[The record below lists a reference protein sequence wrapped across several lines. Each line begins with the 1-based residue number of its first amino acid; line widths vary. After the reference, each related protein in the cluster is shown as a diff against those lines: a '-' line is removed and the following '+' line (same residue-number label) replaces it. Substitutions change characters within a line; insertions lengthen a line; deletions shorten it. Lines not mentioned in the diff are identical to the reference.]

1 MLNLLK
7 TTNMKK
13 LQSKSILLSAFTIA
27 SLLPNSALAQGTNDG
42 LGGNDGDIESLY
54 TKVTHMEKKQKA
66 LNFYV
71 NFAESFQAEHSSKT
85 DEWTSRF
92 YNKNL
97 RIEMTGWLTD
107 NLYYRFRHRLNKTD
121 APMSEDNFAKATDYM
136 MVGWKFNDTW
146 SIQGGKKCQ
155 ALGSFEFDE
164 NPMFIYQ
171 FSDMEDNVDS
181 SKGALNL
188 LYNASKTQQFSAE
201 VSNTYN
207 GKLDDEFGENAK
219 TTTGRVV
226 GSGSAGGRKLDTE
239 VLEKSNSPLTYSI
252 GWNGKFFDNKLQ
264 TRWSYSFRTQAK
276 GKYSRF
282 FRFGQKL
289 NLSKLQWY
297 VDYNNTYDDLD
308 RMKIAS
314 KEVVGEIA
322 HGISPDTGTG
332 DNIDITN
339 VYLSK
344 VRYQGI
350 VTKMNWQFA
359 KDWNLMLKGM
369 WETASATKN
378 EAFKNYRTAY
388 GYIGSLEYYPARKQ
402 KQDLRI
408 FLAYVGRKYD
418 YSKKSGLQDYNTDR
432 IELGLMYRL
441 KAY

>member
-1 MLNLLK
+1 
-7 TTNMKK
+7 MKQK
-13 LQSKSILLSAFTIA
+13 YSKSIMLSAFTIA
-27 SLLPNSALAQGTNDG
+27 SLLPVNALAQGTNDG
-42 LGGNDGDIESLY
+42 LGGDDGNIETLY
-54 TKVTHMEKKQKA
+54 TKVTNIEKKQKA

-85 DEWTSRF
+85 DEWTTRF

-171 FSDMEDNVDS
+171 YSDMEDNVDS

-188 LYNASKTQQFSAE
+188 LYNPSKTQQFSAE

-207 GKLDDEFGENAK
+207 GKLADEFGANAQV
-219 TTTGRVV
+219 TTGKVV
-226 GSGSAGGRKLDTE
+226 NDGAAGGKKLE
-239 VLEKSNSPLTYSI
+239 VEALEKSNSPLTYSV

-264 TRWSYSFRTQAK
+264 TRWSYSHRTQAK

-297 VDYNNTYDDLD
+297 VDYNHTYDDLD

-314 KEVVGEIA
+314 KEIVNEMVNS
-322 HGISPDTGTG
+322 ISPDSEENGY
-332 DNIDITN
+332 TN
-339 VYLSK
+339 LYLSK

-369 WETASATKN
+369 WETASATKD
-378 EAFKNYRTAY
+378 EKFKNYRTAY

-402 KQDLRI
+402 KQDLRF

-418 YSKKSGLQDYNTDR
+418 YSKKCGLKDYNTDR
-432 IELGLMYRL
+432 IELGMMYRL

>member
-1 MLNLLK
+1 
-7 TTNMKK
+7 MKQK
-13 LQSKSILLSAFTIA
+13 YSKSIMLSAFTIA
-27 SLLPNSALAQGTNDG
+27 SLLPVNALAQGTNDG
-42 LGGNDGDIESLY
+42 LGGEDGNIESLY
-54 TKVTHMEKKQKA
+54 TKVTNIEKKQKA

-71 NFAESFQAEHSSKT
+71 NFAESFQTEHSSKT
-85 DEWTSRF
+85 DEWTTRF

-171 FSDMEDNVDS
+171 YSDMEDNVDS

-188 LYNASKTQQFSAE
+188 LYNPSKTQQFSAE

-207 GKLDDEFGENAK
+207 GKLADEFGANAQV
-219 TTTGRVV
+219 TTGKVV
-226 GSGSAGGRKLDTE
+226 NDGAAGGKKLE
-239 VLEKSNSPLTYSI
+239 VEALEKSNSPLTYSV

-264 TRWSYSFRTQAK
+264 TRWSYSHRTQAK

-282 FRFGQKL
+282 FRFGQRL

-297 VDYNNTYDDLD
+297 VDYNHTYDDLD

-314 KEVVGEIA
+314 KEIVNEMVNS
-322 HGISPDTGTG
+322 ISPDSEENGYT
-332 DNIDITN
+332 NI
-339 VYLSK
+339 YLSK

-369 WETASATKN
+369 WETASATKD
-378 EAFKNYRTAY
+378 EKFKNYRTAY

-402 KQDLRI
+402 KQDLRF

-418 YSKKSGLQDYNTDR
+418 YSKKCGLKDYNTDR
-432 IELGLMYRL
+432 IELGMMYRL

>member
-1 MLNLLK
+1 
-7 TTNMKK
+7 
-13 LQSKSILLSAFTIA
+13 
-27 SLLPNSALAQGTNDG
+27 
-42 LGGNDGDIESLY
+42 
-54 TKVTHMEKKQKA
+54 
-66 LNFYV
+66 
-71 NFAESFQAEHSSKT
+71 
-85 DEWTSRF
+85 
-92 YNKNL
+92 
-97 RIEMTGWLTD
+97 MTGWLTD
-107 NLYYRFRHRLNKTD
+107 NLDYRFRHRLNKTD

-171 FSDMEDNVDS
+171 YSDMEDNVDS

-188 LYNASKTQQFSAE
+188 LYNPSKTQQFSAE

-207 GKLDDEFGENAK
+207 GKPADEFGANAQV
-219 TTTGRVV
+219 TTGKVV
-226 GSGSAGGRKLDTE
+226 NDGAAGGKKLE
-239 VLEKSNSPLTYSI
+239 VEALEKSNSPLTYSA
-252 GWNGKFFDNKLQ
+252 GWNGKFLDNKLQ
-264 TRWSYSFRTQAK
+264 TRWSYSHRTQAK
-276 GKYSRF
+276 GKY

-297 VDYNNTYDDLD
+297 VDYNHTYDDLD

-314 KEVVGEIA
+314 KEIVNEMVNS
-322 HGISPDTGTG
+322 ISPVPEENGY
-332 DNIDITN
+332 TN
-339 VYLSK
+339 LYLSK

-359 KDWNLMLKGM
+359 KDWNLMLKDM
-369 WETASATKN
+369 WETASATKD
-378 EAFKNYRTAY
+378 EKFKNYRTAY

-402 KQDLRI
+402 KQDLRF

-418 YSKKSGLQDYNTDR
+418 YSKKCGLKDYNTDR
-432 IELGLMYRL
+432 IELGMMYRL

>member
-1 MLNLLK
+1 
-7 TTNMKK
+7 MKH
-13 LQSKSILLSAFTIA
+13 LQKSILLSAFTIA
-27 SLLPNSALAQGTNDG
+27 AMLPNCAWAQGTNDG
-42 LGGNDGDIESLY
+42 LGGDDGDIKSLY
-54 TKVTHMEKKQKA
+54 SKITNIEKKQKA

-71 NFAESFQAEHSSKT
+71 NFAESFQTEHSSKT

-121 APMSEDNFAKATDYM
+121 APMGEDNFAKATDYM

-188 LYNASKTQQFSAE
+188 LYNPSKTQQFSAE

-207 GKLDDEFGENAK
+207 GKLADEFGENAK
-219 TTTGRVV
+219 VTTGRP
-226 GSGSAGGRKLDTE
+226 GNDGTAGGQKLDIET
-239 VLEKSNSPLTYSI
+239 LEKSNNPLTYSI
-252 GWNGKFFDNKLQ
+252 GWNGKFFDNRLQ
-264 TRWSYSFRTQAK
+264 TRWSYSLRTQAK

-282 FRFGQKL
+282 FRLGQKL
-289 NLSKLQWY
+289 NLNKLQWY

-314 KEVVGEIA
+314 KEVVDEMINSTYTQDEINNQDF
-322 HGISPDTGTG
+322 S
-332 DNIDITN
+332 NL
-339 VYLSK
+339 YLSK

-350 VTKMNWQFA
+350 VSKLNWQFA

>member
-1 MLNLLK
+1 
-7 TTNMKK
+7 MKQK
-13 LQSKSILLSAFTIA
+13 YSKSIMLSAFTIA
-27 SLLPNSALAQGTNDG
+27 SLLPSNALAQGTNDG
-42 LGGNDGDIESLY
+42 LGGDDGDIESLY
-54 TKVTHMEKKQKA
+54 TKVTNIEKKQKA

-71 NFAESFQAEHSSKT
+71 NFAESFQTEHSSKT
-85 DEWTSRF
+85 DEWTTRF

-171 FSDMEDNVDS
+171 YSDMEDNVDS

-188 LYNASKTQQFSAE
+188 LYNPSKTQQFSAE

-207 GKLDDEFGENAK
+207 GKLADEFGANAQV
-219 TTTGRVV
+219 TTGKVV
-226 GSGSAGGRKLDTE
+226 NDGAAGGKKLE
-239 VLEKSNSPLTYSI
+239 VEALEKSNSTLTYSV
-252 GWNGKFFDNKLQ
+252 GWNGQFLDNKLQ
-264 TRWSYSFRTQAK
+264 TRWSYSHRTQAK
-276 GKYSRF
+276 GKYSQF
-282 FRFGQKL
+282 FRFGQRL

-297 VDYNNTYDDLD
+297 VDYNHTYDDLD

-314 KEVVGEIA
+314 KEIVNEMVNSIC
-322 HGISPDTGTG
+322 PDSEENGY
-332 DNIDITN
+332 TN
-339 VYLSK
+339 LYLSK

-369 WETASATKN
+369 WETASATKD
-378 EAFKNYRTAY
+378 EKFKNYRTAY

-402 KQDLRI
+402 KQDLRF

-418 YSKKSGLQDYNTDR
+418 YSKKCGLKDYNTDR
-432 IELGLMYRL
+432 IELGMMYRL

>member
-1 MLNLLK
+1 
-7 TTNMKK
+7 MKHYK
-13 LQSKSILLSAFTIA
+13 KSILLSAFTI
-27 SLLPNSALAQGTNDG
+27 STMLPNSAWAQGTNDG
-42 LGGNDGDIESLY
+42 LGGDDGDIESLY
-54 TKVTHMEKKQKA
+54 SKVTNIEKKQKA

-71 NFAESFQAEHSSKT
+71 NFAESFQTEHSSKT

-121 APMSEDNFAKATDYM
+121 APMGEDNFAKATDYM

-188 LYNASKTQQFSAE
+188 LYNPSKTQQFSAE

-207 GKLDDEFGENAK
+207 GKLTDEFGADAK
-219 TTTGRVV
+219 VTTGKITDN
-226 GSGSAGGRKLDTE
+226 GTNAGKKLE
-239 VLEKSNSPLTYSI
+239 VEALEKSNSPLTYSL
-252 GWNGKFFDNKLQ
+252 GWNGKFFGNKLL
-264 TRWSYSFRTQAK
+264 TRWSYSLRTQAK

-282 FRFGQKL
+282 FRLGQKL
-289 NLSKLQWY
+289 NLNKLQWY

-314 KEVVGEIA
+314 KEVVDEMINSTYTQDEIN
-322 HGISPDTGTG
+322 SQDFS
-332 DNIDITN
+332 NL
-339 VYLSK
+339 YLSK
-344 VRYQGI
+344 VCYQGI
-350 VTKMNWQFA
+350 VSKMNWQFA

>member
-1 MLNLLK
+1 
-7 TTNMKK
+7 MKQK
-13 LQSKSILLSAFTIA
+13 YSKSIMLSAFTIA
-27 SLLPNSALAQGTNDG
+27 SLLPVNALAQGTNDG
-42 LGGNDGDIESLY
+42 LGGDDGNIESLY
-54 TKVTHMEKKQKA
+54 TKVTNIEKKQKA

-85 DEWTSRF
+85 DEWTTRF

-171 FSDMEDNVDS
+171 YSDMEDNVDS

-188 LYNASKTQQFSAE
+188 LYNPSKTQQFSAE

-207 GKLDDEFGENAK
+207 GKLADEFGANAQV
-219 TTTGRVV
+219 TTGKVV
-226 GSGSAGGRKLDTE
+226 NDGAAGGKKLE
-239 VLEKSNSPLTYSI
+239 VEALEKSNSPLTYSV

-264 TRWSYSFRTQAK
+264 TRWSYSHRTQAK

-297 VDYNNTYDDLD
+297 VDYNHTYDDLD

-314 KEVVGEIA
+314 KEIVNEMVNS
-322 HGISPDTGTG
+322 ISPDSEENGY
-332 DNIDITN
+332 TN
-339 VYLSK
+339 LYLSK

-369 WETASATKN
+369 WETASATKD
-378 EAFKNYRTAY
+378 EKFKNYRTAY

-402 KQDLRI
+402 KQDLRF

-418 YSKKSGLQDYNTDR
+418 YSKKCGLKDYNTDR
-432 IELGLMYRL
+432 IELGMMYRL

>member
-1 MLNLLK
+1 
-7 TTNMKK
+7 MKK
-13 LQSKSILLSAFTIA
+13 ICQMSTALALMGMATMMPI
-27 SLLPNSALAQGTNDG
+27 SALAQGTNDG
-42 LGGNDGDIESLY
+42 LGGEDGDIESIY
-54 TKVTHMEKKQKA
+54 TKVTNLEKKQKV

-85 DEWTSRF
+85 GDWTTRF

-171 FSDMEDNVDS
+171 YSDMEDNVDS

-188 LYNASKTQQFSAE
+188 LYHPWKGQEFSAE

-207 GKLDDEFGENAK
+207 GKLKDEFGENAQV
-219 TTTGRVV
+219 TTTGHKNI
-226 GSGSAGGRKLDTE
+226 GGGTMEDLKP
-239 VLEKSNSPLTYSI
+239 LEKANSPLSYAL
-252 GWNGKFFDNKLQ
+252 GWNGKFFDGKFQ
-264 TRWSYSFRTQAK
+264 TRWSFMFRTQAK
-276 GKYSRF
+276 GMYSRF

-289 NLSKLQWY
+289 NLNKLQWY
-297 VDYNNTYDDLD
+297 VDYNYTYDDLD

-314 KEVVGEIA
+314 NELVGKMMNQVVPAGATETET
-322 HGISPDTGTG
+322 SNTDYS
-332 DNIDITN
+332 N

-359 KDWNLMLKGM
+359 TDWNLMLKGM
-369 WETASATKN
+369 WETASTPKN
-378 EAFKNYRTAY
+378 EAYKHYRKSY

-402 KQDLRI
+402 KQDLRL

-418 YSKKSGLQDYNTDR
+418 YSKRSGLTDYNTDR
-432 IELGLMYRL
+432 IELGIMYRL

>member
-1 MLNLLK
+1 
-7 TTNMKK
+7 MKQK
-13 LQSKSILLSAFTIA
+13 YSKSIMLSAFTIA
-27 SLLPNSALAQGTNDG
+27 SLLPVNALAQGTNDG
-42 LGGNDGDIESLY
+42 LGGDDGNIESLY
-54 TKVTHMEKKQKA
+54 TKVTNIEEKQKA

-85 DEWTSRF
+85 DEWTTRF

-171 FSDMEDNVDS
+171 YSDMEDNVDS

-188 LYNASKTQQFSAE
+188 LYNPSKTQQFSAE

-207 GKLDDEFGENAK
+207 GKLADEFGANAQV
-219 TTTGRVV
+219 TTGKVV
-226 GSGSAGGRKLDTE
+226 NDGAAGGKKLE
-239 VLEKSNSPLTYSI
+239 VEALEKSNSPLTYSV

-264 TRWSYSFRTQAK
+264 TRWSYSHRTQAK

-297 VDYNNTYDDLD
+297 VDYNHTYDDLD

-314 KEVVGEIA
+314 KEIVNEMVNS
-322 HGISPDTGTG
+322 ISPDSEENGY
-332 DNIDITN
+332 TN
-339 VYLSK
+339 LYLSK

-369 WETASATKN
+369 WETASATKD
-378 EAFKNYRTAY
+378 EKFKNYRTAY

-402 KQDLRI
+402 KQDLRF

-418 YSKKSGLQDYNTDR
+418 YSKKCGLKDYNTDR
-432 IELGLMYRL
+432 IELGMMYRL

>member
-1 MLNLLK
+1 
-7 TTNMKK
+7 MKQK
-13 LQSKSILLSAFTIA
+13 YSKSIMLSAFTIA
-27 SLLPNSALAQGTNDG
+27 SLLPANALAQGTNDG
-42 LGGNDGDIESLY
+42 LGGDDGNIESLY
-54 TKVTHMEKKQKA
+54 TKVTNIEKKQKA

-85 DEWTSRF
+85 DEWTTRF

-171 FSDMEDNVDS
+171 YSDMEDNVDS

-188 LYNASKTQQFSAE
+188 LYNPSKTQQFSAE

-207 GKLDDEFGENAK
+207 GKLADEFGAK
-219 TTTGRVV
+219 AQVTTGKVV
-226 GSGSAGGRKLDTE
+226 NDGAAGGKKLE
-239 VLEKSNSPLTYSI
+239 VEALEKSNSPLTYSV

-264 TRWSYSFRTQAK
+264 TCWSYSHRTQAK

-282 FRFGQKL
+282 FRFGQRL

-297 VDYNNTYDDLD
+297 
-308 RMKIAS
+308 
-314 KEVVGEIA
+314 
-322 HGISPDTGTG
+322 
-332 DNIDITN
+332 
-339 VYLSK
+339 
-344 VRYQGI
+344 
-350 VTKMNWQFA
+350 
-359 KDWNLMLKGM
+359 
-369 WETASATKN
+369 
-378 EAFKNYRTAY
+378 
-388 GYIGSLEYYPARKQ
+388 
-402 KQDLRI
+402 
-408 FLAYVGRKYD
+408 
-418 YSKKSGLQDYNTDR
+418 GLQPYLR
-432 IELGLMYRL
+432 
-441 KAY
+441 

>member
-1 MLNLLK
+1 
-7 TTNMKK
+7 MKQK
-13 LQSKSILLSAFTIA
+13 YSKSIMLSAFTIA
-27 SLLPNSALAQGTNDG
+27 SLLPYNALAQGTNDG
-42 LGGNDGDIESLY
+42 LGGDDGNIESLY
-54 TKVTHMEKKQKA
+54 TKVTNIEKKQKA

-85 DEWTSRF
+85 DEWTTRF

-171 FSDMEDNVDS
+171 YSDMEDNVDS

-188 LYNASKTQQFSAE
+188 LYNPSKTQQFSAE

-207 GKLDDEFGENAK
+207 GKLADEFGANAQVA
-219 TTTGRVV
+219 TGKVV
-226 GSGSAGGRKLDTE
+226 NDGAVGGKKLE
-239 VLEKSNSPLTYSI
+239 VEALEKSNSPLTYSV

-264 TRWSYSFRTQAK
+264 TRWSYSHRTQAK

-297 VDYNNTYDDLD
+297 VDYNHTYDDLD

-314 KEVVGEIA
+314 KEIVNEMVNS
-322 HGISPDTGTG
+322 ISPDSEENGY
-332 DNIDITN
+332 TN
-339 VYLSK
+339 LYLSK

-369 WETASATKN
+369 WETASATKD
-378 EAFKNYRTAY
+378 EKFKNYRTAY

-402 KQDLRI
+402 KQDLRF

-418 YSKKSGLQDYNTDR
+418 YSKKCGLKDYNTDR
-432 IELGLMYRL
+432 IELGMMYRL

>member
-1 MLNLLK
+1 
-7 TTNMKK
+7 MKQK
-13 LQSKSILLSAFTIA
+13 YSKSIMLSAFTIA
-27 SLLPNSALAQGTNDG
+27 SLLPVNALAQGTNDG
-42 LGGNDGDIESLY
+42 LGGDDGNIESLY
-54 TKVTHMEKKQKA
+54 TKVTNIEKKQKA

-85 DEWTSRF
+85 DEWTTRF

-171 FSDMEDNVDS
+171 YSDMEDNVDS

-188 LYNASKTQQFSAE
+188 LYNPSKTQQFSAE

-207 GKLDDEFGENAK
+207 GKLADEFGANAQV
-219 TTTGRVV
+219 TTGKVV
-226 GSGSAGGRKLDTE
+226 NDGAAGGKKLE
-239 VLEKSNSPLTYSI
+239 VEALEKSNSPLTYSV

-264 TRWSYSFRTQAK
+264 TRWSYSHRTQAK

-282 FRFGQKL
+282 FRFGQRL

-297 VDYNNTYDDLD
+297 VDYNHTYDDLD

-314 KEVVGEIA
+314 KEIVKELVSS
-322 HGISPDTGTG
+322 ISPAPEENGY
-332 DNIDITN
+332 TN
-339 VYLSK
+339 LYLSK

-369 WETASATKN
+369 WETASATKD
-378 EAFKNYRTAY
+378 EKFKNYRTAY

-402 KQDLRI
+402 KQDLRF

-418 YSKKSGLQDYNTDR
+418 YSKKCGLKDYNTDR
-432 IELGLMYRL
+432 IELGMMYRL

>member
-1 MLNLLK
+1 
-7 TTNMKK
+7 MKK
-13 LQSKSILLSAFTIA
+13 YYSLQVTLAAIALAFMQPSLSF
-27 SLLPNSALAQGTNDG
+27 AQGTNDG
-42 LGGNDGDIESLY
+42 LGGDDGDIESIY
-54 TKVTHMEKKQKA
+54 TKVTKLEKKQKA

-71 NFAESFQAEHSSKT
+71 NFAESFQAEHDSKSG
-85 DEWTSRF
+85 EWTSRF

-155 ALGSFEFDE
+155 ALGAFEFDE
-164 NPMFIYQ
+164 NPLYIYQ
-171 FSDMEDNVDS
+171 FSDIEDNVDS

-188 LYNASKTQQFSAE
+188 LYHPWNGQEFSAE

-207 GKLDDEFGENAK
+207 GKLQDEFGENAK
-219 TTTGRVV
+219 VTTYGYQDK
-226 GSGSAGGRKLDTE
+226 GGVYVFDIKP
-239 VLEKSNSPLTYSI
+239 LEKSKNPLSYAL
-252 GWNGKFFDNKLQ
+252 GWNGNFFNGKFQ
-264 TRWSYSFRTQAK
+264 TRWSFMLRTQAK
-276 GKYSRF
+276 GMYSRF

-289 NLSKLQWY
+289 NLNKVQWY
-297 VDYNNTYDDLD
+297 VDYNYTYDDLD

-314 KEVVGEIA
+314 NELVEKIMNRVTPWSTTDAASAEAEA
-322 HGISPDTGTG
+322 DASSTDYS
-332 DNIDITN
+332 NI
-339 VYLSK
+339 YLRK

-359 KDWNLMLKGM
+359 PDWNLMLKGM
-369 WETASATKN
+369 FETACTPKI
-378 EAFKNYRTAY
+378 EEFENYRKAY

-402 KQDLRI
+402 KQDMRL

-418 YSKKSGLQDYNTDR
+418 YCKNCGLKDYNTDR
-432 IELGLMYRL
+432 IELGIMYRL

>member
-1 MLNLLK
+1 
-7 TTNMKK
+7 MKQK
-13 LQSKSILLSAFTIA
+13 YSKSIMLSAFTIA
-27 SLLPNSALAQGTNDG
+27 SLLPYNALAQGTNDG
-42 LGGNDGDIESLY
+42 LGGDDGNIESLY
-54 TKVTHMEKKQKA
+54 TKVTNIEKKQKA

-85 DEWTSRF
+85 DEWTTRF

-171 FSDMEDNVDS
+171 YSDMEDNVDS

-188 LYNASKTQQFSAE
+188 LYNPSKTQQFSAE

-207 GKLDDEFGENAK
+207 GKLADEFGANAQV
-219 TTTGRVV
+219 TTGKVV
-226 GSGSAGGRKLDTE
+226 NDGAAGGKKLE
-239 VLEKSNSPLTYSI
+239 VEALEKSKSPLTYSV

-264 TRWSYSFRTQAK
+264 TRWSYSHRTQAK

-282 FRFGQKL
+282 FRFGQRL

-297 VDYNNTYDDLD
+297 VDYNHTYDDLD

-314 KEVVGEIA
+314 KDIVNEMVSS
-322 HGISPDTGTG
+322 ISPDPEENGY
-332 DNIDITN
+332 TN
-339 VYLSK
+339 LYLSK

-369 WETASATKN
+369 WETASATKD
-378 EAFKNYRTAY
+378 EKFKNYRTAY

-402 KQDLRI
+402 KQDLRF
-408 FLAYVGRKYD
+408 FLAYVGRKYG
-418 YSKKSGLQDYNTDR
+418 YSKKCGLKDYNTDR
-432 IELGLMYRL
+432 IELGMMYRL

>member
-1 MLNLLK
+1 
-7 TTNMKK
+7 MKH
-13 LQSKSILLSAFTIA
+13 LQKSILLSAFTIA
-27 SLLPNSALAQGTNDG
+27 AMLPNCAWAQGTNDG
-42 LGGNDGDIESLY
+42 LGGDDGDIKSLY
-54 TKVTHMEKKQKA
+54 SKITNIEKKQKA

-71 NFAESFQAEHSSKT
+71 NFAESFQTEHSSKT

-121 APMSEDNFAKATDYM
+121 APMGEDNFAKATDYM

-188 LYNASKTQQFSAE
+188 LYNPSKTQQFSAE

-207 GKLDDEFGENAK
+207 GKLADEFGENAK
-219 TTTGRVV
+219 VTTGRT
-226 GSGSAGGRKLDTE
+226 AGGQKLDIET
-239 VLEKSNSPLTYSI
+239 LEKSNNPLTYSI
-252 GWNGKFFDNKLQ
+252 GWNGKFFDNRLQ
-264 TRWSYSFRTQAK
+264 TRWSYSLRTQAK

-282 FRFGQKL
+282 FRLGQKL
-289 NLSKLQWY
+289 NLNKLQWY

-314 KEVVGEIA
+314 KEVVDEMINSTYTQDEINNQDF
-322 HGISPDTGTG
+322 S
-332 DNIDITN
+332 NL
-339 VYLSK
+339 YLSK
-344 VRYQGI
+344 VRYQGF
-350 VTKMNWQFA
+350 VSKMNWQFA

-432 IELGLMYRL
+432 IELGIMYRL

>member
-1 MLNLLK
+1 
-7 TTNMKK
+7 MKQK
-13 LQSKSILLSAFTIA
+13 YSKSIMLSAFTIA
-27 SLLPNSALAQGTNDG
+27 SLLPVNALAQGTNDG
-42 LGGNDGDIESLY
+42 LGGDDGNIESLY
-54 TKVTHMEKKQKA
+54 TKVTNIEKKQKA

-85 DEWTSRF
+85 DEWTTRF

-171 FSDMEDNVDS
+171 YSDMEDNVDS

-188 LYNASKTQQFSAE
+188 LYNPSKTQQFSAE

-207 GKLDDEFGENAK
+207 GKLADEFGANAQV
-219 TTTGRVV
+219 TTGKVV
-226 GSGSAGGRKLDTE
+226 NDGAAGGKKLE
-239 VLEKSNSPLTYSI
+239 VEALEKSNSPLTYSV

-264 TRWSYSFRTQAK
+264 TRWSYSHRTQAK

-297 VDYNNTYDDLD
+297 VDYNHTYDDLD

-314 KEVVGEIA
+314 KEIVNEVVNS
-322 HGISPDTGTG
+322 ISPDSEENGYI
-332 DNIDITN
+332 NLYI
-339 VYLSK
+339 SK

-369 WETASATKN
+369 WETASATKD
-378 EAFKNYRTAY
+378 EKFKNYRTAY

-402 KQDLRI
+402 KQDLRF

-418 YSKKSGLQDYNTDR
+418 YSKKCGLKDYNTDR
-432 IELGLMYRL
+432 IELGMMYRL

>member
-1 MLNLLK
+1 
-7 TTNMKK
+7 MKHHY
-13 LQSKSILLSAFTIA
+13 SKSILLSAFTIA
-27 SLLPNSALAQGTNDG
+27 AILPGNALAQGTNDG
-42 LGGNDGDIESLY
+42 LGGDDGDIESIY
-54 TKVTHMEKKQKA
+54 TKVTNIEKKQKA

-107 NLYYRFRHRLNKTD
+107 NLFYRFRHRLNKSD

-188 LYNASKTQQFSAE
+188 LFNASKTQQFSVE

-207 GKLDDEFGENAK
+207 GKLTDEFGADAK
-219 TTTGRVV
+219 VTTGKITDN
-226 GSGSAGGRKLDTE
+226 GTNAGKKLE
-239 VLEKSNSPLTYSI
+239 VEALEKSNSPLTYSL
-252 GWNGKFFDNKLQ
+252 GWNGKFFDNKLL
-264 TRWSYSFRTQAK
+264 TRWSYSLRNQAK

-314 KEVVGEIA
+314 KEVVNELVN
-322 HGISPDTGTG
+322 GITTDTGTG
-332 DNIDITN
+332 DYTN
-339 VYLSK
+339 LYLSK
-344 VRYQGI
+344 VCYQGI

-378 EAFKNYRTAY
+378 EKFKNYRTAY

-402 KQDLRI
+402 KQDLRF

-418 YSKKSGLQDYNTDR
+418 YSKKCGLKDYNTDR
-432 IELGLMYRL
+432 IELGMMYRL

>member
-1 MLNLLK
+1 
-7 TTNMKK
+7 MKQK
-13 LQSKSILLSAFTIA
+13 YSKSIMLSAFTIA
-27 SLLPNSALAQGTNDG
+27 SLLPYNALAQGTNDG
-42 LGGNDGDIESLY
+42 LGGDDGNIESLY
-54 TKVTHMEKKQKA
+54 TKVTNIEKKQKA

-85 DEWTSRF
+85 DEWTTRF

-171 FSDMEDNVDS
+171 YSDMEDNVDS

-188 LYNASKTQQFSAE
+188 LYNPSKTQQFSAE

-207 GKLDDEFGENAK
+207 GKLADEFGANAQV
-219 TTTGRVV
+219 TTGKVV
-226 GSGSAGGRKLDTE
+226 NNGAAGGKKLE
-239 VLEKSNSPLTYSI
+239 VEALEKSNSPLTYSV

-264 TRWSYSFRTQAK
+264 TRWSYSHRTQAK

-289 NLSKLQWY
+289 NLNKLQWY
-297 VDYNNTYDDLD
+297 VDYDHTYDDLD

-314 KEVVGEIA
+314 KEIVNEMVN
-322 HGISPDTGTG
+322 GISPDSDENGY
-332 DNIDITN
+332 TN
-339 VYLSK
+339 LYLSK

-369 WETASATKN
+369 WETASATK
-378 EAFKNYRTAY
+378 EEKFKNYRTAY

-402 KQDLRI
+402 KQDLRF

-418 YSKKSGLQDYNTDR
+418 YSKKCGLKDYNTDR
-432 IELGLMYRL
+432 IELGMKYRL

>member
-1 MLNLLK
+1 M
-7 TTNMKK
+7 
-13 LQSKSILLSAFTIA
+13 LSAFTIA
-27 SLLPNSALAQGTNDG
+27 SLLPVNALAQGTNDG
-42 LGGNDGDIESLY
+42 LGGEDGNIESLY
-54 TKVTHMEKKQKA
+54 TKVTNIEKKQKA

-71 NFAESFQAEHSSKT
+71 NFAESFQTEHSSKT
-85 DEWTSRF
+85 DEWTTRF

-171 FSDMEDNVDS
+171 YSDMEDNVDS

-188 LYNASKTQQFSAE
+188 LYNPSKTQQFSAE

-207 GKLDDEFGENAK
+207 GKLADEFGANAQV
-219 TTTGRVV
+219 TTGKVV
-226 GSGSAGGRKLDTE
+226 NNGAAGGKKLE
-239 VLEKSNSPLTYSI
+239 VEALEKSNSPLTYSV

-264 TRWSYSFRTQAK
+264 TRWSYSHRTQAK

-282 FRFGQKL
+282 FRFGQRL

-297 VDYNNTYDDLD
+297 VDYNHTYDDLD

-314 KEVVGEIA
+314 KEIVNEMVNSIC
-322 HGISPDTGTG
+322 PDSEENGY
-332 DNIDITN
+332 TN
-339 VYLSK
+339 LYLSK

-369 WETASATKN
+369 WETASATKD
-378 EAFKNYRTAY
+378 EKFKNYRTAY

-402 KQDLRI
+402 KQDLRF

-418 YSKKSGLQDYNTDR
+418 YSKKCGLKDYNTDR
-432 IELGLMYRL
+432 IELGMMYRL

>member
-1 MLNLLK
+1 
-7 TTNMKK
+7 MKQK
-13 LQSKSILLSAFTIA
+13 YSKSIMLSAFTIA
-27 SLLPNSALAQGTNDG
+27 SLLPVNALAQGANDG
-42 LGGNDGDIESLY
+42 LGGDDGNIESLY
-54 TKVTHMEKKQKA
+54 TKVTNIEKKQKA

-85 DEWTSRF
+85 DEWTTRF

-171 FSDMEDNVDS
+171 YSDMEDNVDS

-188 LYNASKTQQFSAE
+188 LYNPSKTQQFSAE

-207 GKLDDEFGENAK
+207 GKLADEFGANAQV
-219 TTTGRVV
+219 TTGKVV
-226 GSGSAGGRKLDTE
+226 NDGAAGGKKLE
-239 VLEKSNSPLTYSI
+239 VEALEKSNSPLTYSV

-264 TRWSYSFRTQAK
+264 TRWSYSHRTQAK

-282 FRFGQKL
+282 FRFGQRL

-297 VDYNNTYDDLD
+297 VDYNHTYDDLD

-314 KEVVGEIA
+314 KEIVNEMVNS
-322 HGISPDTGTG
+322 ISPDSEENGY
-332 DNIDITN
+332 TN
-339 VYLSK
+339 LYLSK

-369 WETASATKN
+369 WETASATKD
-378 EAFKNYRTAY
+378 EKFKNYRTAY

-402 KQDLRI
+402 KQDLRF

-418 YSKKSGLQDYNTDR
+418 YSKKCGLKDYNTDR
-432 IELGLMYRL
+432 IELGMMYRL

>member
-1 MLNLLK
+1 
-7 TTNMKK
+7 MKQK
-13 LQSKSILLSAFTIA
+13 YSKSIMLSAFTIA
-27 SLLPNSALAQGTNDG
+27 SLLPYNALAQGTNDG
-42 LGGNDGDIESLY
+42 LGGDDGDIESLY
-54 TKVTHMEKKQKA
+54 TKVTNIEKKQKA

-85 DEWTSRF
+85 DEWTTRF

-171 FSDMEDNVDS
+171 YSDMEDNVDS

-188 LYNASKTQQFSAE
+188 LYNPSKTQQFSAE

-207 GKLDDEFGENAK
+207 GKLADEFGANAQV
-219 TTTGRVV
+219 TTGKVV
-226 GSGSAGGRKLDTE
+226 NDGAAGGKKLE
-239 VLEKSNSPLTYSI
+239 VEALEKSNSPLTYSV

-264 TRWSYSFRTQAK
+264 TRWSYSHRTQAK

-282 FRFGQKL
+282 FRFGQRL

-297 VDYNNTYDDLD
+297 VDYNHTYDDLD

-314 KEVVGEIA
+314 KEIVNEMVNSIC
-322 HGISPDTGTG
+322 PDSEENGY
-332 DNIDITN
+332 TN
-339 VYLSK
+339 LYLSK
-344 VRYQGI
+344 VRYKGI

-369 WETASATKN
+369 WETASATKD
-378 EAFKNYRTAY
+378 EKFKNYRTAY

-402 KQDLRI
+402 KQDLRF

-418 YSKKSGLQDYNTDR
+418 YSKKCGLKDYNTDR
-432 IELGLMYRL
+432 IELGMMYRL

>member
-1 MLNLLK
+1 M
-7 TTNMKK
+7 
-13 LQSKSILLSAFTIA
+13 LSAFTIA
-27 SLLPNSALAQGTNDG
+27 SLLPYNALAQGTNDG
-42 LGGNDGDIESLY
+42 LGGDDGNIESLY
-54 TKVTHMEKKQKA
+54 TKVTNIEKKQKA

-85 DEWTSRF
+85 DEWTTRF

-171 FSDMEDNVDS
+171 YSDMEDNVDS

-188 LYNASKTQQFSAE
+188 LYNPSKTQQFSAE

-207 GKLDDEFGENAK
+207 GKLADEFGANAQV
-219 TTTGRVV
+219 TTGKVV
-226 GSGSAGGRKLDTE
+226 NNGAAGGKKLE
-239 VLEKSNSPLTYSI
+239 VEALEKSNSPLTYSV

-264 TRWSYSFRTQAK
+264 TRWSYSHRTQAK

-289 NLSKLQWY
+289 NLNKLQWY
-297 VDYNNTYDDLD
+297 VDYDHTYDDLD

-314 KEVVGEIA
+314 KEIVNEMVN
-322 HGISPDTGTG
+322 GISPDSDENGY
-332 DNIDITN
+332 TN
-339 VYLSK
+339 LYLSK

-369 WETASATKN
+369 WETASATK
-378 EAFKNYRTAY
+378 EEKFKNYRTAY

-402 KQDLRI
+402 KQDLRF

-418 YSKKSGLQDYNTDR
+418 YSKKCGLKDYNTDR
-432 IELGLMYRL
+432 IELGMKYRL

>member
-1 MLNLLK
+1 
-7 TTNMKK
+7 MK
-13 LQSKSILLSAFTIA
+13 QNYSKSIMLSAFTIA
-27 SLLPNSALAQGTNDG
+27 TLLSSNALAQGTNDG
-42 LGGNDGDIESLY
+42 LGGDDGNIESLY
-54 TKVTHMEKKQKA
+54 TKVTNIEKKQKA

-85 DEWTSRF
+85 DEWTTRF

-188 LYNASKTQQFSAE
+188 LYNPSKTQQFSAE

-207 GKLDDEFGENAK
+207 GKLADEFGANAQV
-219 TTTGRVV
+219 TTGKVV
-226 GSGSAGGRKLDTE
+226 NDGAAGGKKLE
-239 VLEKSNSPLTYSI
+239 VEALEKSNSPLTYSV

-264 TRWSYSFRTQAK
+264 TRWSYSHRTQAK

-297 VDYNNTYDDLD
+297 VDYNHTYDDLD

-314 KEVVGEIA
+314 KEIVNEMVNS
-322 HGISPDTGTG
+322 ISPDPEE
-332 DNIDITN
+332 NSYTN
-339 VYLSK
+339 LYLSK

-369 WETASATKN
+369 WETASATKD
-378 EAFKNYRTAY
+378 EKFKNYRTAY

-402 KQDLRI
+402 KQDLRF

-418 YSKKSGLQDYNTDR
+418 YSKKCGLKDYNTDR
-432 IELGLMYRL
+432 IELGMMYRL

>member
-1 MLNLLK
+1 M
-7 TTNMKK
+7 
-13 LQSKSILLSAFTIA
+13 LSAFTIA
-27 SLLPNSALAQGTNDG
+27 SLLPVNALAQGTNDG
-42 LGGNDGDIESLY
+42 LGGDDGNIESLY
-54 TKVTHMEKKQKA
+54 TKVTNIEKKQKA

-85 DEWTSRF
+85 DEWTTRF

-136 MVGWKFNDTW
+136 MVGWKFNDSW

-171 FSDMEDNVDS
+171 YSDMEDNVDS

-188 LYNASKTQQFSAE
+188 LYNPSKTQQFSAE

-207 GKLDDEFGENAK
+207 GKLADEFGANAQV
-219 TTTGRVV
+219 TTGKVV
-226 GSGSAGGRKLDTE
+226 NDGAAGGKKLE
-239 VLEKSNSPLTYSI
+239 VEALEKSNSPLTYSV

-264 TRWSYSFRTQAK
+264 TRWSYSHRTQAK

-297 VDYNNTYDDLD
+297 VDYNHTYDDLD

-314 KEVVGEIA
+314 KEIVNEMVNS
-322 HGISPDTGTG
+322 ISPDSEENGY
-332 DNIDITN
+332 TN
-339 VYLSK
+339 LYLSK

-359 KDWNLMLKGM
+359 KDWNLMMKGM
-369 WETASATKN
+369 WETASATKD
-378 EAFKNYRTAY
+378 EKFKNYRTAY

-402 KQDLRI
+402 KQDLRF

-418 YSKKSGLQDYNTDR
+418 YSKKCGLKDYNTDR
-432 IELGLMYRL
+432 IELGMMYRL

>member
-1 MLNLLK
+1 
-7 TTNMKK
+7 MKH
-13 LQSKSILLSAFTIA
+13 LQKSILLSAFTIA
-27 SLLPNSALAQGTNDG
+27 AMLPNCAWAQGTNDG
-42 LGGNDGDIESLY
+42 LGGDDGDIKSLY
-54 TKVTHMEKKQKA
+54 SKITNIEKKQKA

-71 NFAESFQAEHSSKT
+71 NFAESFQTEHSSKT

-121 APMSEDNFAKATDYM
+121 APMGEDNFAKATDYM

-188 LYNASKTQQFSAE
+188 LYNPSKTQQFSAE

-207 GKLDDEFGENAK
+207 GKLADEFGENAK
-219 TTTGRVV
+219 VTTGRP
-226 GSGSAGGRKLDTE
+226 GNGRTAGGQKLDIET
-239 VLEKSNSPLTYSI
+239 LEKSNNPLTYSI
-252 GWNGKFFDNKLQ
+252 GWNGKFFDNRLQ
-264 TRWSYSFRTQAK
+264 TRWSYSLRTQAK

-282 FRFGQKL
+282 FRLGQKL
-289 NLSKLQWY
+289 NLNKLQWY

-314 KEVVGEIA
+314 KEVVDEMINSTYTQDEINNQDF
-322 HGISPDTGTG
+322 S
-332 DNIDITN
+332 NL
-339 VYLSK
+339 YLSK
-344 VRYQGI
+344 VRYQGF
-350 VTKMNWQFA
+350 VSKMNWQFA

-432 IELGLMYRL
+432 IELGIMYRL

>member
-1 MLNLLK
+1 
-7 TTNMKK
+7 MKQK
-13 LQSKSILLSAFTIA
+13 YSKSIMLSAFTIA
-27 SLLPNSALAQGTNDG
+27 SLLPVNALAQGTNDG
-42 LGGNDGDIESLY
+42 LGGDDGNIESLY
-54 TKVTHMEKKQKA
+54 TKVTNIEKKQKA

-85 DEWTSRF
+85 DEWTTRF

-136 MVGWKFNDTW
+136 MVGWKFNNTW

-171 FSDMEDNVDS
+171 YSDMEDNVDS

-188 LYNASKTQQFSAE
+188 LYNPSKTQQFSAE

-207 GKLDDEFGENAK
+207 GKLADEFGANAQV
-219 TTTGRVV
+219 TTGKVV
-226 GSGSAGGRKLDTE
+226 NDGAAGGKKLE
-239 VLEKSNSPLTYSI
+239 VEALEKSNSPLTYSV

-264 TRWSYSFRTQAK
+264 TRWSYSHRTQAK

-297 VDYNNTYDDLD
+297 VDYNHTYDDLD

-314 KEVVGEIA
+314 KEIVNEMVNS
-322 HGISPDTGTG
+322 ISPGPEENG
-332 DNIDITN
+332 YTN
-339 VYLSK
+339 LYLSK

-369 WETASATKN
+369 WETASATKD
-378 EAFKNYRTAY
+378 EKFKNYRTAY

-402 KQDLRI
+402 KQDLRF

-418 YSKKSGLQDYNTDR
+418 YSKKCGLKDYNTDR
-432 IELGLMYRL
+432 IELGMMYRL